1 MRTNLRKRLVWLRR
15 LLADESGPTS
25 VEYAVMLALIIGIAI
40 TGIRTFSEASA
51 TSFNNS
57 ANQLQSFMGN

>member
-1 MRTNLRKRLVWLRR
+1 MRNTISKRLVWLRK

-25 VEYAVMLALIIGIAI
+25 VEYAVMLALIIVIAI
-40 TGIRTFSEASA
+40 VGIRQFSEASA

-57 ANQLQSFMGN
+57 ANQLGTFMGN